1 MNEYNEIRR
10 LQHQAKFNVRGHILD
25 AEDFLL
31 GKIDFDELS
40 NVLSNMIDMEEI
52 DVEYLFRLME
62 DFAHRQA
69 ILSAKIKIENNNQAE
84 IDQTNY

>member
-10 LQHQAKFNVRGHILD
+10 LQHQAKFNVSDHILD
-25 AEDFLL
+25 AEDFFL

-52 DVEYLFRLME
+52 DGEYLFRLME
-62 DFAHRQA
+62 DFARRQA
-69 ILSAKIKIENNNQAE
+69 ILSAKIKIEKNNQAE
-84 IDQTNY
+84 IDQADY